1 MHHFY
6 CISYPQVLNG
16 TFFRE
21 LDFIVGKKALPE
33 NEQIFL
39 LSSRGT
45 GVSTQT

>member
-1 MHHFY
+1 MVHFY
-6 CISYPQVLNG
+6 
-16 TFFRE
+16 RE

-45 GVSTQT
+45 GVTVLYVEMPPSG